1 MRWMPCLIVL
11 ALAAAAHAEPP
22 GLTAPG
28 LTPLVALPAP
38 APVMVTEES
47 YRLQT
52 LLSDLTVVGLGVVAS
67 KTDNGSGDSLGPLA
81 VGVYF
86 LGAPAVH
93 MYHHHYARA
102 AASLALRVGLPLL
115 GVMIGSSLGKGQC
128 SQYCDNDSDLAG
140 AVFGGM
146 AGVLAASLID
156 IGYLSRGET
165 VAQPAGVASTMGTS
179 APTVKM
185 GFTF

>member
-11 ALAAAAHAEPP
+11 ALVASAHAEPP
-22 GLTAPG
+22 GLTG

-67 KTDNGSGDSLGPLA
+67 KNNGSGDTLGPVA

-93 MYHHHYARA
+93 IAHHHYARA

-115 GVMIGSSLGKGQC
+115 GVAIGSALGKGQC
-128 SQYCDNDSDLAG
+128 SEYCDNDSDIAG

-146 AGVLAASLID
+146 VGVLAASLID

-165 VAQPAGVASTMGTS
+165 VQPPGVASSMGTS
-179 APTVKM
+179 SPTVKM